1 MKLFKLLIVSAIATM
16 VAMSCGV
23 DTDGVQRP
31 NGATHR
37 ITASTE
43 THSRT
48 SLDGSY
54 NVVWSEG
61 DHLVVTAATA
71 DQQNGSATLYSLVEG
86 AGTTTGVFEGGFNTA
101 FDIYSAFY
109 PYDYYAGFN
118 YSGII
123 LFLLPVE
130 NAIFIERN
138 IANNAN
144 PMYGVGST
152 DKGLQ
157 LQNLCGILELPI
169 KGEGTLSA
177 ITLESDKSVAGYFA
191 VLNGETDL
199 YRVENYP
206 QSNIVSGY
214 IEPAIALSS
223 TPRSVYI
230 LLPPNI
236 YNSLTITTIDSNGK
250 STTLTSSN
258 PITIERSG
266 ITVVSA
272 FSHKPN
278 GGNSDSDLENPQEK
292 PEIGWN

>member
-1 MKLFKLLIVSAIATM
+1 
-16 VAMSCGV
+16 
-23 DTDGVQRP
+23 
-31 NGATHR
+31 
-37 ITASTE
+37 
-43 THSRT
+43 
-48 SLDGSY
+48 
-54 NVVWSEG
+54 
-61 DHLVVTAATA
+61 
-71 DQQNGSATLYSLVEG
+71 
-86 AGTTTGVFEGGFNTA
+86 
-101 FDIYSAFY
+101 
-109 PYDYYAGFN
+109 
-118 YSGII
+118 
-123 LFLLPVE
+123 
-130 NAIFIERN
+130 
-138 IANNAN
+138 
-144 PMYGVGST
+144 MYGVGST

-199 YRVENYP
+199 YRVEGYP

-214 IEPAIALSS
+214 LEPAIALSS

-230 LLPPNI
+230 LLPPDI

>member
-1 MKLFKLLIVSAIATM
+1 MKLFKLFIVSAIASM
-16 VAMSCGV
+16 LAVSCGV

-48 SLDGSY
+48 SLDDSY

-61 DHLVVTAATA
+61 DQLVVAGTTSN
-71 DQQNGSATLYSLVEG
+71 QQDSAATLYNLVEG
-86 AGTTTGVFEGGFNTA
+86 AGTTTGVFEGDFNTA
-101 FDIYSAFY
+101 FNTYSAFY
-109 PYDYYAGFN
+109 PLNCFEDYSK
-118 YSGII
+118 SGTI
-123 LFLLPVE
+123 LFQLPLD
-130 NAIFIERN
+130 NAVFTERN

-152 DKGLQ
+152 DNGLQ

-199 YRVENYP
+199 YGVEGYP

-214 IEPAIALSS
+214 LEPAIALSS

-230 LLPPNI
+230 LLPPDI